1 MNRSA
6 SREKNPG
13 PDRDR
18 SPVGTALSTNSRSS
32 QMTGVP
38 AEPSPGSG
46 TFQRT
51 LASSLH
57 PTGGSPAGAAPVRS
71 GPRHSGQNPAA
82 SPAGCA
88 AAGAIAAADRYAA
101 AIQNRTTQPLPL
113 PFARSIRLHLGSTSA
128 TPIPAR

>member
-13 PDRDR
+13 PERDR
-18 SPVGTALSTNSRSS
+18 SPVGTALRTKSRSS
-32 QMTGVP
+32 QMTGV

-51 LASSLH
+51 LEDSLH
-57 PTGGSPAGAAPVRS
+57 STGGSPAGATPVCS

-82 SPAGCA
+82 PAP
-88 AAGAIAAADRYAA
+88 GA
-101 AIQNRTTQPLPL
+101 
-113 PFARSIRLHLGSTSA
+113 
-128 TPIPAR
+128 